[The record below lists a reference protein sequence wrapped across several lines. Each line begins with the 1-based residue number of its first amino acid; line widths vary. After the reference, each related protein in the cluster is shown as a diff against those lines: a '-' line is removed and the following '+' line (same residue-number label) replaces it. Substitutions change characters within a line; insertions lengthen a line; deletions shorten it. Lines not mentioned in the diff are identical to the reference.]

1 MYSSMRRLLIF
12 LLLLISVPIA
22 PAGIRSFTIIA
33 SDPIVYISMTDVDIW
48 LSEFDIQHRDI
59 VRAQV
64 ILETGY
70 LTSYICRTNK
80 NLIGM
85 RYPKLRPTTSIGSH
99 EGHAVYDSFRASIED
114 YYLWQKT
121 FYKDEK
127 DYFAF
132 LRRMQYALDGSYMN
146 KLKTLI

>member
-1 MYSSMRRLLIF
+1 MRRLLIF
-12 LLLLISVPIA
+12 LLLLIPVSIA
-22 PAGIRSFTIIA
+22 PAGIKSFTIIA
-33 SDPIVYISMTDVDIW
+33 SDLIVYISMADVDIW
-48 LSEFDIQHRDI
+48 LSEFDIQYRNI

-64 ILETGY
+64 ILETGH
-70 LTSYICRTNK
+70 LTSYICKVNK

-85 RYPKLRPTTSIGSH
+85 RYPKVRPTTATGSH

-121 FYKDEK
+121 FYKDKE

-132 LRRMQYALDGSYMN
+132 LRRMQYATDGSYVN
-146 KLKTLI
+146 KLKTLM